1 MKQNSKTVLMN
12 TANSFAALT
21 SATITSVTGTVD
33 TFGFR
38 YASISGFA
46 ESTSGLH
53 TTVANNLLTECDTV
67 GGTYVSIAAAVAGA
81 AFTPTSA
88 SLSTSLA
95 KVTYNVDLRGRKRFL
110 GCTLGLGTVSG
121 AAQLIC
127 TLSQPVDGVVTAA
140 EQGAGFIST
149 T

>member
-1 MKQNSKTVLMN
+1 MKQNTKTVLMN
-12 TANSFAALT
+12 VANSAAFT
-21 SATITSVTGTVD
+21 TPTITVVTGTVD

-38 YASISGFA
+38 YASISAFS
-46 ESTSGLH
+46 ESTSGLN
-53 TTVANNLLTECDTV
+53 TTVANNLLTESDTS

-88 SLSTSLA
+88 SQSTSLA
-95 KVTYNVDLRGRKRFL
+95 KVTYNVDLRGRKRYL
-110 GCTLGLGTVSG
+110 GCTLGLGTASG

-140 EQGAGFIST
+140 EQGAAFIST